1 MEKLK
6 IKYDAFTNALDRL
19 NEAIEVGKKENN
31 SILCDA
37 TIQRFEFVIELAWKL
52 MKEYLE
58 SENLVG
64 FNTPK
69 MVVKEIYKIGLINN
83 GETWLDMLND
93 RNLTSHTYDEET
105 AKQIYHN
112 ITKEYISELELF
124 KTSIKEKIDNE

>member
-58 SENLVG
+58 SE
-64 FNTPK
+64 K
-69 MVVKEIYKIGLINN
+69 KVKK
-83 GETWLDMLND
+83 
-93 RNLTSHTYDEET
+93 
-105 AKQIYHN
+105 K
-112 ITKEYISELELF
+112 TK
-124 KTSIKEKIDNE
+124 

>member
-6 IKYDAFTNALDRL
+6 IKYDAFNNALDRL
-19 NEAIEVGKKENN
+19 NEAVEIGKKDTS
-31 SILCDA
+31 SILLDA
-37 TIQRFEFVIELAWKL
+37 TIQRFEFVIELTWKL

-69 MVVKEIYKIGLINN
+69 MVVKEIYKIGFIDN
-83 GETWLDMLND
+83 GEIWLDMLND

-105 AKQIYHN
+105 AKQIYFN
-112 ITKEYISELELF
+112 IVKEYLPELNKF
-124 KTSIKEKIDNE
+124 QNFMKERIENE